1 MKNILLLILT
11 LPLLFR
17 VSVYAVTPTP
27 KATPIPSPTPIEYV
41 MPYPGLLPTHPLYF
55 LKALR
60 DRIIEL
66 LISDRVR
73 KAEFYILQ
81 ADKKLGMAIV
91 LSEQGKSSDAKR
103 SFTDSLSHRTQA
115 VTELED
121 SKKNGDTTLGFI
133 LEKLTRSMLKHR
145 EVLISRGETTLELDA
160 LFTRVETLVS
170 NPVPFSP

>member
-1 MKNILLLILT
+1 MKKVLLLILS
-11 LPLLFR
+11 LPFIVR
-17 VSVYAVTPTP
+17 ASVYAVTPTP
-27 KATPIPSPTPIEYV
+27 KATPVPPSPTPMEYV

-81 ADKKLGMAIV
+81 ADKKLGMAVV
-91 LSEQGKSSDAKR
+91 LSEQGKAAEAKR
-103 SFTDSLSHRTQA
+103 AFTDSLSHRTQA
-115 VTELED
+115 VAELEN
-121 SKKNGDTTLGFI
+121 SKKNGVTIQGFI

-145 EVLISRGETTLELDA
+145 EISLYMSETTLELDA
-160 LFTRVETLVS
+160 LFTRVEK
-170 NPVPFSP
+170 FSP